1 MRDCEREHTLS
12 GDRWKPM
19 ADDIQPEEQADRLSL
34 PWDLSEWVDKDLLV
48 RWIADEIQT
57 LDWANPEL
65 VEHLAAHPNY
75 HPKMMLSV
83 VTYGYATGVF
93 ESEEIVRACYG
104 DPVFR
109 SICLEAVPTAK
120 TIARFRRDNRG
131 LFKWS
136 LAQVFRRA
144 LKAKYSLGGEVLLPV
159 GLRRYLVDA
168 AIARIDLARHMDRSV
183 EGA

>member
-1 MRDCEREHTLS
+1 
-12 GDRWKPM
+12 M
-19 ADDIQPEEQADRLSL
+19 ANDIQKEEQKERLSL
-34 PWDLSEWVDKDLLV
+34 PWDLSEWVAKDLLV
-48 RWIADEIQT
+48 RWIADEIQA

-65 VEHLAAHPNY
+65 VEYLGAHSNY

-83 VTYGYATGVF
+83 VTYAYATGVF
-93 ESEEIVRACYG
+93 ESEEIVRACYS

-109 SICLEAVPTAK
+109 SICTEAVPTAK

-136 LAQVFRRA
+136 LAQVFKRA
-144 LKAKYSLGGEVLLPV
+144 LKAKFSLGEVLLPV

-168 AIARIDLARHMDRSV
+168 AIARIDLARHMDRSA